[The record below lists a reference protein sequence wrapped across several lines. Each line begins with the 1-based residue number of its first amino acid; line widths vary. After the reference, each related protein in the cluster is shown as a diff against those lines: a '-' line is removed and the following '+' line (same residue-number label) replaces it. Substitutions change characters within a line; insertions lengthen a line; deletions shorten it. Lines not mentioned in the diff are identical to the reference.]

1 MNQATLSFLDAY
13 CERAGDP
20 GLWAEPLN
28 AITNL
33 AFIVAAIFAARQ
45 LWRLPMLA
53 YLDVWLL
60 TLVVF
65 SIGVGS
71 GLWHLY
77 ATHATLL
84 ADVIPIAIFM
94 HVFLICALRRL
105 LHLGWLSTLLGL
117 GVFIGLGMIAEQ
129 HLPPE
134 FLNGSVMYLPS
145 ILALAAMTLALRLN
159 QHPAAWGFLVA
170 LLVFLASITFRTFD
184 RMICDAF
191 PLGTHF
197 LWHLLNA
204 FVLWR
209 LLMALISPRP
219 GSVA

>member
-1 MNQATLSFLDAY
+1 MNQTTLSFLDQY
-13 CERAGDP
+13 CERAGEP

-33 AFIVAAIFAARQ
+33 AFIVAAIFVARQ
-45 LWRLPMLA
+45 LRRLPVLA
-53 YLDVWLL
+53 CLDVWLL
-60 TLVVF
+60 TLVLF

-105 LHLGWLSTLLGL
+105 LHLNWLMTLLGL
-117 GVFIGLGMIAEQ
+117 AAFIGLGMMAEQ

-145 ILALAAMTLALRLN
+145 MTALVLMTLALKLK
-159 QHPAAWGFLVA
+159 QHPAARGFLVA
-170 LLVFLASITFRTFD
+170 LLVFLASITFRTVD
-184 RMICDAF
+184 MAICETL
-191 PLGTHF
+191 PLGSHF
-197 LWHLLNA
+197 LWHMLNA
-204 FVLWR
+204 YVLWR
-209 LLMALISPRP
+209 LLMTLIPARAVS
-219 GSVA
+219 AA